1 MIMILNTNQINK
13 LKKFELQ
20 PLQERMKATWDRDNI
35 WGDRFHKSA
44 DRFYDIGANYYTR
57 VVKAS
62 IGKSVKQVI
71 FQLRNNP
78 NYKHIK
84 SFKNAV
90 DYSIEYELINTL
102 DEDSF
107 YKNDVYV
114 DENNL
119 IQDIKNHPNYPVH
132 IPWKE
137 LPDIPERQKLLEING
152 NYIIRLN
159 GIHYFISELFYNT
172 IKKEY
177 WNSIEDLILSGFKKI
192 QLNTAELKKLNL
204 KNIYR

>member
-1 MIMILNTNQINK
+1 MILNVNELKK

-44 DRFYDIGANYYTR
+44 NRFYSLGINYFIR
-57 VVKAS
+57 VIKAS
-62 IGKSVKQVI
+62 IGKPVKQVI
-71 FQLRNNP
+71 FQLKNNH
-78 NYKHIK
+78 NYKYNK
-84 SFKNAV
+84 SFKNAI
-90 DYSIEYELINTL
+90 DDSIKHDLINI
-102 DEDSF
+102 
-107 YKNDVYV
+107 YYVGRVYRYDVYV

-132 IPWKE
+132 IPWQK

>member
-1 MIMILNTNQINK
+1 MIMILNVNELKK

-84 SFKNAV
+84 PFKNAV
-90 DYSIEYELINTL
+90 DHSIDSELLKTL
-102 DEDSF
+102 NEDRL
-107 YKNDVYV
+107 YRKDVYV
-114 DENNL
+114 DDNGL
-119 IQDIKNHPNYPVH
+119 IQDIKSHPNYPVH
-132 IPWKE
+132 IPWQK
-137 LPDIPERQKLLEING
+137 LPDIPETQKLLEIDG
-152 NYIIRLN
+152 VYIIRLN
-159 GIHYFISELFYNT
+159 GIHYFISELFYSI

-177 WNSIEDLILSGFKKI
+177 RNSIEDLILSDFKKI
-192 QLNTAELKKLNL
+192 QLNTAELKKHKLQ
-204 KNIYR
+204 NIWR

>member
-1 MIMILNTNQINK
+1 MILNVNELKK

-84 SFKNAV
+84 PFKNAV
-90 DYSIEYELINTL
+90 DHSIEYELINTL
-102 DEDSF
+102 NEDRF

-132 IPWKE
+132 IPWQK
-137 LPDIPERQKLLEING
+137 LPDIPERQKLLEIDG
-152 NYIIRLN
+152 VYIIRLN
-159 GIHYFISELFYNT
+159 GIHYFISKLFYNI

-177 WNSIEDLILSGFKKI
+177 WNSIEDLILSDFKKI
-192 QLNTAELKKLNL
+192 QLNTAELKKHKLQ
-204 KNIYR
+204 NIWR